1 MFDLIL
7 TPLVAGLV
15 IVTIHAYFG
24 LHVIAR
30 GVIFVD
36 LAFAQIAALGTT
48 LGLILGMDH
57 GSLGSLGMGIGAT
70 MSGALIFSFSR
81 LRGSLVP
88 QEAIIG
94 ITYVVASAAVIL
106 LSSFSADGAEHVA
119 ETLTGTLIWV
129 GWPEVIRMAVVYA
142 VLGVIHYVFRKPML
156 GTSFA
161 PESVERPRTWDFIFY
176 LTFGLAIAFS
186 VPIAGVLVVF
196 STLVIPAAVAFLL
209 TDVFSKAL
217 LIAWVSGSVAL
228 VAGIGASFAWDVTT
242 GPLVVVTFGAVLVI
256 GLIVRSLIGS
266 PQAER
271 VRL

>member
-1 MFDLIL
+1 MLDLML
-7 TPLVAGLV
+7 TPLAAGLV
-15 IVTIHAYFG
+15 IVAINAYFG
-24 LHVIAR
+24 LHVIGR

-48 LGLILGMDH
+48 LGLLLGMPH
-57 GSLGSLGMGIGAT
+57 GGLGSLGMGIGAT
-70 MSGALIFSFSR
+70 LSGALLFSFSR

-106 LSSFSADGAEHVA
+106 LSSFSADGAEHIT

-129 GWPEVIRMAVVYA
+129 GWPEVIRMAVIYA
-142 VLGVIHYVFRKPML
+142 VLGIIHYIFRKPL
-156 GTSFA
+156 LATSFD
-161 PESVERPRTWDFIFY
+161 SDRVERQRGWDFVFY
-176 LTFGLAIAFS
+176 VTFGLAIAFS

-196 STLVIPAAVAFLL
+196 STLVIPAAVALLL
-209 TDVFSKAL
+209 TDRFMKAL
-217 LIAWVSGSVAL
+217 LIAWVTGALAL

-242 GPLVVVTFGAVLVI
+242 GPLIVVTFGAALVVGLVLRAVI
-256 GLIVRSLIGS
+256 GKPEGT
-266 PQAER
+266 R